1 MADSMTATATFTKV
15 EKAVRPAEIAYMFGV
30 SEEYVRAACARKEN
44 PVPCVNVATQGRRN
58 YYRIRPSVFAQWR
71 VEEEQRNA

>member
-1 MADSMTATATFTKV
+1 
-15 EKAVRPAEIAYMFGV
+15 MFGV
-30 SEEYVRAACARKEN
+30 SEEYVRAACARSVN
-44 PVPCVNVATQGRRN
+44 PVPCVNVATQSKRN